1 MSVFC
6 LSCYCIFSP
15 IFIYIDNYSL
25 EPYMSSTQI
34 STSLAVSENG
44 FLFLPTTGETFT
56 VNETGR
62 FILRRLQEGREQQE
76 IISSLIDEF
85 DVEPVNGRMPQAV
98 SCPVCCMDGTAV
110 ANEIIAQVLATQ
122 TQPSPITPSIPSKV
136 KLEKSKQFLKL
147 K

>member
-1 MSVFC
+1 
-6 LSCYCIFSP
+6 
-15 IFIYIDNYSL
+15 
-25 EPYMSSTQI
+25 MSSTQI

-85 DVEPVNGRMPQAV
+85 DVEPV
-98 SCPVCCMDGTAV
+98 D
-110 ANEIIAQVLATQ
+110 AQRDVLDFIGQLRQYHLTDTQ
-122 TQPSPITPSIPSKV
+122 
-136 KLEKSKQFLKL
+136 
-147 K
+147 